1 MKKLLLSAATILS
14 VGGVMVSAPLAH
26 ALSNPAPKQVAII
39 NLAAASTT
47 PLAAPAAP
55 APASPAP
62 VMVQVQLGDYLEKI
76 ASDHNTTYL
85 RLYYANTDIQ
95 DQDLIFPGQS
105 LRIPADDE
113 QLTARPLAASAP
125 VEAVAA
131 VAANPAADTAP
142 VARTNVASAAPATN
156 FDTSDGGV
164 WDRIAAC
171 ESGGN
176 WAINTGNGYY
186 GGLQFNVATWA
197 GYDGYATANLA
208 PKSVQIEKAQQVQA
222 ARGWSPWTCAAMV
235 GIY

>member
-14 VGGVMVSAPLAH
+14 VGTVIGGVPLAS
-26 ALSNPAPKQVAII
+26 ALSNPAPKQVAVI
-39 NLAAASTT
+39 NLAAANTA
-47 PLAAPAAP
+47 PLP
-55 APASPAP
+55 APATATPAP
-62 VMVQVQLGDYLEKI
+62 IMVQVQPGDYLEKI

-113 QLTARPLAASAP
+113 QLNARPLAASAP

-142 VARTNVASAAPATN
+142 VARTRVAPAASAPN

-186 GGLQFNVATWA
+186 GGLQFDVGTWG
-197 GYDGYATANLA
+197 GYGGYPTANLA
-208 PKSVQIEKAQQVQA
+208 PKSVQIERANQIRA
-222 ARGWSPWTCAAMV
+222 ARGYSPWTCAAIV
-235 GIY
+235 GIN